1 MPEKDKG
8 WANLLSIY
16 INNDMR
22 FWKSSK
28 ENGGKRDG
36 LH

>member
-16 INNDMR
+16 ANDGKKKK
-22 FWKSSK
+22 KSSK

-36 LH
+36 C

>member
-16 INNDMR
+16 VNNGMR

-36 LH
+36 C

>member
-16 INNDMR
+16 ANDGMR
-22 FWKSSK
+22 FRNSSK
-28 ENGGKRDG
+28 ENAGKRDG
-36 LH
+36 C

>member
-16 INNDMR
+16 ANDGMR
-22 FWKSSK
+22 FLKSSK
-28 ENGGKRDG
+28 EFGGKRDG
-36 LH
+36 C